1 MRTILF
7 VIFYCLSAQLLF
19 AQQIKNS
26 SWATIEEFKAEEP
39 VIIRNIIWLES
50 NPIAT
55 DQNDTK
61 ALSENIIKWLSNT
74 PYLSVTLDGV
84 FLESLMNNKRFKYA
98 EKFKVTYLFG
108 KSLYII
114 QHQDNLDEVKA
125 STRGIEGMV
134 TVYKELKQLDP
145 SLTNGQ
151 LEKYTRLSLKG
162 KLEKYVGGRLLQS
175 STTISYKE

>member
-1 MRTILF
+1 MRFIISI
-7 VIFYCLSAQLLF
+7 IFFSLASNFLIAQN
-19 AQQIKNS
+19 IGNS

-39 VIIRNIIWLES
+39 TIVKNIIWLEN

-61 ALSENIIKWLSNT
+61 ALSENIINWLSNT
-74 PYLSVTLDGV
+74 PYISVILDGV

-114 QHQDNLDEVKA
+114 EHQDDLDEVKA
-125 STRGIEGMV
+125 SVRGIEGMIK
-134 TVYKELKQLDP
+134 VYTELKHLDP
-145 SLTNGQ
+145 SLNNSV
-151 LEKYTRLSLKG
+151 LEKYTRLSSKG
-162 KLEKYVGGRLLQS
+162 KLEKYVNDRLSQS
-175 STTISYKE
+175 NSELSY